1 MPNNEE
7 LIGTMVLIHPQ
18 LPNDPADKA
27 GKVGIITG
35 ADLDRD
41 NIFVSFG
48 RAGQGVYGSDAVLVL
63 RPAEQLKDTLEK
75 HKADLKVDDYGTLYQ
90 MALLKEFRI
99 TVANIKTA
107 MSLAMRN
114 ETVLGYGMQS
124 LEDKL
129 GLRQEHSMLR

>member
-1 MPNNEE
+1 MPNNDE

-18 LPNDPADKA
+18 LLNDPADKA

-35 ADLDRD
+35 ADLDHD

-48 RAGQGVYGSDAVLVL
+48 RAGQGVYGSDALLVL
-63 RPAEQLKDTLEK
+63 RPAEQLKDVLEK
-75 HKADLKVDDYGTLYQ
+75 NKANLSVDDYGTLYQ

-99 TVANIKTA
+99 SVANIKTG

-114 ETVLGYGMQS
+114 DTVLGYGMES

-129 GLRQEHSMLR
+129 GLRQVHSMLR